1 MTIEFASRQAA
12 RKGADWCNEARTCY
26 ELAQSMPLLRSEL
39 QIAIRLDTLAA
50 SVAKMQEL
58 REWCGAPDVAA
69 LGHYITDWRNGDAD
83 PREPDA
89 ASDFLGDLS
98 GYMRPVDEAFA
109 EYVEHSDDWGYARQ
123 GRGVL

>member
-1 MTIEFASRQAA
+1 MIEFASRQSA
-12 RKGADWCNEARTCY
+12 RKATEWLNESRTCY
-26 ELAQSMPLLRSEL
+26 QLAELMPLLRTPLEIS
-39 QIAIRLDTLAA
+39 IRLDTLAA

-69 LGHYITDWRNGDAD
+69 LVHYITDWRNGDAD

-89 ASDFLGDLS
+89 AGDFLGDLR

-109 EYVEHSDDWGYARQ
+109 EYVENSDDWGYARQ
-123 GRGVL
+123 GRGGL